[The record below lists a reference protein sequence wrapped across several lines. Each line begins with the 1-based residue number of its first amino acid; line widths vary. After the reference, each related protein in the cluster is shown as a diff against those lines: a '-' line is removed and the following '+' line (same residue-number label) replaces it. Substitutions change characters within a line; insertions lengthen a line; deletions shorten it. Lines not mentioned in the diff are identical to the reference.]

1 MAFIGVD
8 LHTNSFTIC
17 RLEADYSES
26 FETFQ
31 LSQVDL
37 DRFCRSV
44 DADDELAIEATGN
57 SAWFYGEL
65 CPCVGRIVVVN
76 PRQFQV
82 IRKSVKKTDRNDA
95 RALAFFLSK
104 DMLPETRL
112 KSTEESE
119 LASTTQTRDLLVKQ
133 RTMLLNKIHGMFN
146 RHGIKLKKEGL
157 SSKKRLLAL
166 ELSQFTPL
174 EQVELGALRDQ
185 ALSLTVTLAK
195 LDRAIEAAGEKLVGF
210 EGLTSIKGIGS
221 RSAAV
226 LLSGIGNINDFAT
239 PDKLAAYIGIV
250 PRVSQSNDT
259 DNRGRITK
267 RGNKLM
273 RTTLVQCTLIALRYS
288 GYLNCFYQKTKV
300 RRGFGKAIIA
310 TARKLLKIIYET
322 LKNGWVFE
330 DFTKFKIKQKQYHAG
345 QSS

>member
-17 RLEADYSES
+17 RLETTGAEC

-37 DRFCRSV
+37 DRFRYSV

-57 SAWFYGEL
+57 SAWFYAEL
-65 CPCVGRIVVVN
+65 RPCVGRIVIVN
-76 PRQFQV
+76 PHQFQV

-112 KSTEESE
+112 KSTAEAE
-119 LASTTQTRDLLVKQ
+119 LASITQTRDLLVKQ
-133 RTMLLNKIHGMFN
+133 RSMLLNKIHGIFN
-146 RHGIKLKKEGL
+146 AHGLKLKKEGL

-166 ELSQFTPL
+166 DQSQFTSL
-174 EQVELGALRDQ
+174 EQIELGALRDQ
-185 ALSLTVTLAK
+185 ALSLTTTITS
-195 LDRAIEAAGEKLVGF
+195 LDRAIETAGEKLPGF
-210 EGLTSIKGIGS
+210 EGLTSIKGVGA
-221 RSAAV
+221 RSAAI
-226 LLSGIGNINDFAT
+226 LLSGIGNIDDFAT
-239 PDKLAAYIGIV
+239 SDKLAAYIGIV
-250 PRVSQSNDT
+250 PRVSQSNET

-273 RTTLVQCTLIALRYS
+273 RTTLVQCTLIAIRYS
-288 GYLNCFYQKTKV
+288 GYLNSFYKKIKE

-310 TARKLLKIIYET
+310 TARKLLKIIYDT
-322 LKNGWVFE
+322 LKNGWVFD
-330 DFTKFKIKQKQYHAG
+330 DFPKFKIKQNQCSAG